1 MKIRKIVSIGAAL
14 GMAVSLMA
22 GNNYDFEIK
31 ANEMTLEEEISNLN
45 IEPVYGGVEF
55 IPEGWDEDFNYVS
68 PILLLHGNAVI
79 FTSLGAVDDGWT
91 RIYLDVNE
99 NGKLDKG
106 TDKEINLGSYS
117 DTGISGAMGSGYDL
131 SETVVYVIGDL
142 DGTYSTHEGDLLVT
156 VDKGATLMGII
167 GSTDLCDQNG
177 KYILKTLADNG
188 EIGIIEGAGAG
199 TWTGDITM
207 SLAGEMPMNEVY
219 GGSKEAETTIYGN
232 VSVKDN
238 DVTTTGGIF
247 GDSAYEPKSGG
258 LYAGGEGTT
267 INGDFELLI
276 NKAASPYTFY
286 NIDATE
292 ATITGNVNYLLA
304 SSELYGTL
312 KTNEAAARES
322 RTSIK
327 IGGFK
332 TKENGKVYLYE
343 GEIVEFIHDMYNF
356 SSFAIEPEVNAMGT
370 IVAEA
375 LDGVTITA
383 DGDVFTGIGL
393 LRNTKLVKE
402 NNTILIGR
410 ETDAKEITF
419 DTGTEEILGPQLEI
433 KGESIK
439 LPVISRSDY
448 EFAGWSDG
456 VNTYAPG
463 SDYIIPDGDVKLTA
477 VWKSNSSS
485 SSSSSSSKPSNG
497 FIKKKGETYF
507 YEKGKPVEDGFIILN
522 EKDKLVDT
530 VASGK
535 LTELDKSDYKAY
547 YAKPDG
553 TIAKVEWIII
563 DSKGKF
569 VETLPIGE
577 FKKQYGKDYK
587 VYLADENGKLV
598 KSWKDTEGNWYYFN
612 SDFSAKYEYWQAHYS
627 DWYYFENYSY
637 IKNTWH
643 ATDNGRWYYFDDE
656 GKMIRNQWIDGCWIN
671 ELGIYW
677 SPIYSDS
684 EFIANYKE

>member
-1 MKIRKIVSIGAAL
+1 MKIRKIVNVVTAL
-14 GMAVSLMA
+14 GMAVSLMVNSQ
-22 GNNYDFEIK
+22 NNFEIK
-31 ANEMTLEEEISNLN
+31 ANEKTLEDEINELE
-45 IEPVYGGVEF
+45 IKPVYASVEF
-55 IPEGWDEDFNYVS
+55 IPEGWDDNFNYI
-68 PILLLHGNAVI
+68 PPTLLLHGNAVI
-79 FTSLGAVDDGWT
+79 FSSLGAAAEEWT

-106 TDKEINLGSYS
+106 TDKEVNL
-117 DTGISGAMGSGYDL
+117 DRTGISGAFGSGYDL
-131 SETVVYVIGDL
+131 SETVVYVIGSL
-142 DGTYSTHEGDLLVT
+142 DETYNTHEGDLLVT
-156 VDKGATLMGII
+156 IDKGATLMGII
-167 GSTDLCDQNG
+167 GSTDSCNQNG
-177 KYILKTLADNG
+177 KYILKTLADSG

-238 DVTTTGGIF
+238 EETTTGGIF
-247 GDSAYEPKSGG
+247 GDSAYGPNSGG
-258 LYAGGEGTT
+258 LYAGGEGTI

-276 NKAASPYTFY
+276 NRTPSPYTFY

-312 KTNEAAARES
+312 KTNEAAARDS

-327 IGGFK
+327 IGNFE
-332 TKENGKVYLYE
+332 TEENGKVYLYE
-343 GEIVEFIHDMYNF
+343 GETVKYFDSRYDVT
-356 SSFAIEPEVNAMGT
+356 SFAVEPEVNAIGT

-375 LDGVTITA
+375 LDGVTINA
-383 DGDVFTGIGL
+383 DGDAFTGIGL

-402 NNTILIGR
+402 NNKILIGR
-410 ETDAKEITF
+410 EIDAKEITF
-419 DTGTEEILGPQLEI
+419 DTGTDETLEPLLEI

-439 LPVISRSDY
+439 LPVISREGY
-448 EFAGWSDG
+448 EFVGWSDG
-456 VNTYAPG
+456 VSTYAPD
-463 SDYIIPDGDVKLTA
+463 SDYTIPDGDVKLTA

-485 SSSSSSSKPSNG
+485 SSSSSSSTPSNG
-497 FIKKKGETYF
+497 FVKKKGETYF
-507 YEKGKPVEDGFIILN
+507 YEKGKPVEDGFVILN
-522 EKDKLVDT
+522 DKDKLVDT

-553 TIAKVEWIII
+553 TVAKVEWIII
-563 DSKGKF
+563 DSKGKY

-612 SDFSAKYEYWQAHYS
+612 PDFSAKFEYWQAHYS

-684 EFIANYKE
+684 EYIANYKE

>member
-1 MKIRKIVSIGAAL
+1 MKIRKIVSIAAAL

-22 GNNYDFEIK
+22 SNHYNFEIK
-31 ANEMTLEEEISNLN
+31 ANEKTLEDEINELEIKPEYDS
-45 IEPVYGGVEF
+45 VEF
-55 IPEGWDEDFNYVS
+55 IPEGWDEDFNYI
-68 PILLLHGNAVI
+68 PPTLLLHGNAVI
-79 FTSLGAVDDGWT
+79 FSNLGAADESWT
-91 RIYLDVNE
+91 KIYLDVNE
-99 NGKLDKG
+99 NGKIDK
-106 TDKEINLGSYS
+106 TDTEVDLGGFQV
-117 DTGISGAMGSGYDL
+117 TGISGSKEYGYDL
-131 SETVVYVIGDL
+131 SETVVYVIGSL
-142 DGTYSTHEGDLLVT
+142 DRTYNTHEGDLLVT
-156 VDKGATLMGII
+156 VDKGATLMGIV
-167 GSTDLCDQNG
+167 GSTDSCNQNG
-177 KYILKTLADNG
+177 NYILNTLADTG

-199 TWTGDITM
+199 TWTGDIIM
-207 SLAGEMPMNEVY
+207 SLAGDMPLKEVY

-247 GDSAYEPKSGG
+247 GDSAYPNSGG

-276 NKAASPYTFY
+276 NGIANSYTFY
-286 NIDATE
+286 NIDATK
-292 ATITGNVNYLLA
+292 ATVTGNINYLLA

-312 KTNEAAARES
+312 KTNEAAAKES
-322 RTSIK
+322 RTSISV
-327 IGGFK
+327 GAFK
-332 TKENGKVYLYE
+332 TTNNGKVYLYE
-343 GEIVEFIHDMYNF
+343 GEKVQYIDNNYAF
-356 SSFAIEPEVNAMGT
+356 SSFAIEPEVKAMGT
-370 IVAEA
+370 VVAEA
-375 LDGVTITA
+375 IEGVTITA
-383 DGDVFTGIGL
+383 SGDAFKGIGL
-393 LRNTKLVKE
+393 LRNTKLVNE

-419 DTGTEEILGPQLEI
+419 DIGTEETLEPLLEI

-439 LPVISRSDY
+439 LPVILRPNY

-456 VNTYAPG
+456 VNTYEPG

-485 SSSSSSSKPSNG
+485 SSSSSSSTPTNG
-497 FIKKKGETYF
+497 FVNKKGDSYF
-507 YEKGKPVEDGFIILN
+507 YEKGKPVEDGFVILN

-577 FKKQYGKDYK
+577 FKKQYDKDYK

-612 SDFSAKYEYWQAHYS
+612 SDFSAKHGYWQAHYS

-643 ATDNGRWYYFDDE
+643 ATDNGRWYYFDNE

-677 SPIYSDS
+677 SPIYSDAD
-684 EFIANYKE
+684 FIANYQE